1 MEIVGL
7 DTGFFIKVF
16 EGEEESV
23 RIWNSVVEGELKAIT
38 SSLVLFELK
47 RLFHRLGKI
56 ERWDEVREA
65 ILLNCEVVSVDV
77 EVAQEGA
84 SVSHGTGLPAID
96 ALIYVSVKPAD
107 RFYTA
112 DGSFEAVKKKKPKVV
127 IFKA

>member
-1 MEIVGL
+1 MERVGL

-16 EGEEESV
+16 EGEEEAV
-23 RIWNSVVEGELKAIT
+23 RVWSSVVEGELKAVT

-56 ERWDEVREA
+56 ERWDDVREA

-84 SVSHGTGLPAID
+84 SVSHGTGLPAVD

-107 RFYTA
+107 RFYTT
-112 DGSFEAVKKKKPKVV
+112 DGSFEVVKKKKPKVV
-127 IFKA
+127 IL